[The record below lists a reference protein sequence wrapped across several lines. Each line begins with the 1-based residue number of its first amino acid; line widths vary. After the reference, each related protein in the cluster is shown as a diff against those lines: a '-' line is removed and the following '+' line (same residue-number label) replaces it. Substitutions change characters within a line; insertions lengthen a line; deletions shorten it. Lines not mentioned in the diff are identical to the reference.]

1 MHRLFF
7 RIYSK
12 GLGVFSW
19 SMDQINIDSPEVP
32 GLKLMAFNACD
43 DGGVSP

>member
-7 RIYSK
+7 RIY
-12 GLGVFSW
+12 
-19 SMDQINIDSPEVP
+19 IDSPEVP